1 MKIIEVTVS
10 PKGESKI
17 ETKGLVGGECR
28 QVSRYMEEALG
39 VRANE
44 KLTAT
49 RSDGKPGRPHPHE
62 VHVCGP
68 GHQDGFSVHL
78 NR

>member
-17 ETKGLVGGECR
+17 ETKGFVGGECR

-44 KLTAT
+44 KLTAEFYQQST
-49 RSDGKPGRPHPHE
+49 VGQSIQEG
-62 VHVCGP
+62 
-68 GHQDGFSVHL
+68 QA
-78 NR
+78 